1 MYRIKEDYEKSLI
14 LIEIKGKMEREEV
27 ELFARDV
34 SDTFNRFPLKSMSVI
49 SCNER
54 MDPLS
59 QENARIMKAVTQECV
74 LKANRIAVVHKRTVT
89 KMQLKRLEKEVIEDG
104 HHGVPIMRFSTREEA
119 LDYIG
124 ERNKTLNLI
133 RN

>member
-1 MYRIKEDYEKSLI
+1 MYHRRIKMYRIKEDYAKSLI
-14 LIEIKGKMEREEV
+14 LIEIKGKMERKEV
-27 ELFARDV
+27 ESFANEL
-34 SDTFNRFPLKSMSVI
+34 SDIFDRYPLKSMSVI

-74 LKANRIAVVHKRTVT
+74 LKANKIAVVHKRTVT
-89 KMQLKRLEKEVIEDG
+89 KMQLKRLEKEVKEDG

-119 LDYIG
+119 QDYIG
-124 ERNKTLNLI
+124 KSK
-133 RN
+133 